1 MEGESGNE
9 ETPQESAHLVWT
21 DLQSQ
26 SQYQLLYQLWQMSQE
41 GITNGN
47 LKVMYFKVL
56 KKAVGCTELKWIKK
70 ES

>member
-26 SQYQLLYQLWQMSQE
+26 SQYQLLY
-41 GITNGN
+41 
-47 LKVMYFKVL
+47 
-56 KKAVGCTELKWIKK
+56 
-70 ES
+70 